1 MTELNFQ
8 NNAATRAFAKTIVL
22 LTMAGS
28 TSATAELYKCKD
40 AGGKTTY
47 QETPCA
53 VELTQKKLRKDAA
66 SGDDSSPALSV
77 RASSDTI
84 TLANGEKRYPL
95 DRTPSKSQADACIA
109 AHRADLAN
117 TSELFHVDS
126 KLFKRLWQL
135 DSGAAAER
143 NILVVNLQEKNRL
156 NYAERIT
163 FTCTLRGDQSIDLD
177 ATKEFMRGR

>member
-1 MTELNFQ
+1 MTTLNFQ
-8 NNAATRAFAKTIVL
+8 NKTAASAIVKTIVL
-22 LTMAGS
+22 LSIAWS
-28 TSATAELYKCKD
+28 TSAAAELYKCKD

-53 VELTQKKLRKDAA
+53 VEQTQKKLRKDAGN
-66 SGDDSSPALSV
+66 GDDSSPAISA
-77 RASSDTI
+77 RASGDTI

-109 AHRADLAN
+109 AHRADLSN
-117 TSELFHVDS
+117 TSELFNVDS

-135 DSGAAAER
+135 DNGAAAER

-163 FTCTLRGDQSIDLD
+163 FTCTLRGDQSVDLD
-177 ATKEFMRGR
+177 ATKEFIRGR